1 MLNST
6 NNTGIMDSDEEYKE
20 FYETS
25 RFICGMILYPA
36 ICIPGL
42 IGNVLTLIV
51 LNMKNMKTSTN
62 AFLAALAISDSIKLI
77 NDLIYFV
84 VLVLFRTNP
93 KSGQI
98 AFVNIYPFAHFIFNI
113 STCVSSWLTVSVA
126 TERFIL
132 VCYPIKAKSLC
143 TRIRAIVISCVI
155 YVVMISVSFPFA
167 LRYEKTKTIV
177 DNVTVL
183 DLRVTDLWSNEEFD
197 RYYTWSLNFLRSNIV
212 LIILIIL
219 NACIIFSL
227 RKVRA
232 NKKNTQRNRITL
244 MMIVVIMVF
253 VICILPDAIMS
264 VHGMGYHEAN
274 YLEKGIREFSDTLL
288 TINAA
293 VNFLIYCVFSRTFR
307 QKFVVL
313 FPFCQFKTTGETRNG
328 SYKTVGTKEPEAK
341 DAHSV

>member
-1 MLNST
+1 MQNST
-6 NNTGIMDSDEEYKE
+6 AYPESEDEYEE
-20 FYETS
+20 FYKTS

-42 IGNVLTLIV
+42 IGNGLSLIV
-51 LNMKNMKTSTN
+51 LNMKDMKTSTN

-84 VLVLFRTNP
+84 VLLLKQTDPNA
-93 KSGQI
+93 GQI
-98 AFVNIYPFAHFIFNI
+98 AFVNIYPYAHFIFNI

-132 VCYPIKAKSLC
+132 VCYPIEAKTLC
-143 TRIRAIVISCVI
+143 TRLRAIVISCLI
-155 YVVMISVSFPFA
+155 YIVMIAVSFPFA
-167 LRYEKTKTIV
+167 LRYEKTKR
-177 DNVTVL
+177 TVNNQTEW
-183 DLRVTDLWSNEEFD
+183 DLEVTDLWSNQDFD
-197 RYYTWSLNFLRSNIV
+197 RYYTWSLNFIRSNIV

-264 VHGMGYHEAN
+264 VYGLGYHEEGCLA
-274 YLEKGIREFSDTLL
+274 KGLREFSDTLL

-307 QKFVVL
+307 EKFVVL
-313 FPFCQFKTTGETRNG
+313 CPFCKFKTSVGGRMNG
-328 SYKTVGTKEPEAK
+328 SYKTVGTKDPDAQEAQ
-341 DAHSV
+341 SV

>member
-1 MLNST
+1 MQNST
-6 NNTGIMDSDEEYKE
+6 NLTDDEEYKD

-25 RFICGMILYPA
+25 QFICGMILYPV

-42 IGNVLTLIV
+42 VGNALSLIV
-51 LNMKNMKTSTN
+51 LSMKNMKTSTN

-77 NDLIYFV
+77 NDLIYFI
-84 VLVLFRTNP
+84 VLVLQRTNP
-93 KSGQI
+93 AAAII
-98 AFVNIYPFAHFIFNI
+98 AYVNIYPSAHFIFNI

-132 VCYPIKAKSLC
+132 VCYPIKAKTMC
-143 TRIRAIVISCVI
+143 TRLRAIVISCVI
-155 YVVMISVSFPFA
+155 YLVMISISLPCAF
-167 LRYEKTKTIV
+167 RYEKTVKIV
-177 DNVTVL
+177 DNITEL
-183 DLRVTDLWSNEEFD
+183 DLNVTELWRNEDFKM
-197 RYYTWSLNFLRSNIV
+197 YYTWSLNFLRSNIV

-264 VHGMGYHEAN
+264 VLGLGYHEGT
-274 YLEKGIREFSDTLL
+274 YLERGIREFSDTLL

-307 QKFVVL
+307 QNFMIL
-313 FPFCQFKTTGETRNG
+313 LPHCPFKNPDNG
-328 SYKTVGTKEPEAK
+328 KQASYKIVAAKETTVQ
-341 DAHSV
+341 DAQSV